1 MMSPDRIVSPV
12 RMEEDATEFSLRP
25 RRLNEFIGQN
35 RLKENLQIAIEA
47 ARRRGEPLD
56 HILFYGPP
64 GLGKTTLSLV
74 CANEMEAPIRITSG
88 PAMERA
94 GDLAA
99 VLTNLDAGSVLFID
113 EIHRLNPVVA
123 EILYPAMEDYT
134 LDLVI
139 GKGPSARTMRLPLP
153 RFTIIGAT
161 TRPGLLTAPLRDRFG
176 MHYTFQLYDVDDL
189 RTIILRSAEILGV
202 SVTMEGATELARRSR
217 GTPRIANRLLRRC
230 RDYAL
235 VRRHGVVDG
244 QAVQDA
250 MQLLGIDD
258 LGLDEF
264 DHRYLRTLLEKY
276 GGGPA
281 GIETLAASL
290 GEETDTIVDVCE
302 PYLLHVG
309 FLDRTP
315 RGRRATPA
323 AAQHLGISFPGR
335 YPPEQGSLL

>member
-1 MMSPDRIVSPV
+1 MPERVVSPA
-12 RMEEDATEFSLRP
+12 RTEEDAAELSLRP
-25 RRLNEFIGQN
+25 KRLNEFIGQE
-35 RLKENLQIAIEA
+35 RLKENLRIAIEA
-47 ARRRGEPLD
+47 ARKRGEPLD

-123 EILYPAMEDYT
+123 EILYPAMEDFT

-153 RFTIIGAT
+153 RFTVIGAT

-176 MHYTFQLYDVDDL
+176 MHHTFHLYELDDL
-189 RTIILRSAEILGV
+189 RTIILRSAEILNVGV
-202 SVTMEGATELARRSR
+202 TQEGAVELAKRSR

-235 VRRHGVVDG
+235 VRRNGVVDA
-244 QAVQDA
+244 QVVLEA
-250 MQLLGIDD
+250 MHLLGIDD

-264 DHRYLRTLLEKY
+264 DHRYLGLLLEKY

-290 GEETDTIVDVCE
+290 GEETDTIVDVYE
-302 PYLLHVG
+302 PYLLQLG

-315 RGRRATPA
+315 RGRKATRA
-323 AAQHLGISFPGR
+323 AAQHLGLPFPQTQ
-335 YPPEQGSLL
+335 PPQQGSLL